1 MFSTFKI
8 ALKALLINK
17 TRSALTILG
26 IVIGIASVILIV
38 SIGKGAENLILNE
51 ISSFGSKMIAVAP
64 GKTGEK
70 PGPQNMLEMLTPS
83 LKEKDFFAI
92 KKLSLVARAT
102 PEVDTTAVMR
112 YENQEIKRMVYGCH
126 PDFQFMF
133 NFIPQ
138 KGRFFTEEEIQKK
151 AKVVVLGKE
160 IADKL
165 FGQAN
170 PLNKKIKIKKENYKV
185 IGVLPPIG
193 VKMFFNMDKIAI
205 IPYSTAQQF
214 LAGITYFHGINVEAK
229 DEKSIEKLKE
239 NIEDLLRARHNI
251 SDPENDDFNLVTQ
264 GNAQDMVSMVT
275 GLLSLLLSSIAAISL
290 IVGGIGIMN
299 IMLVSVTERTR
310 EIGLRKA
317 IGAKNSDILKQ
328 FLFEATILTLFGGL
342 LGIAIG
348 ISLAFAGLLLAH
360 FFGYPNWKLIVS
372 PEIIILSFAIA
383 FVIGIIFGL
392 YPAQKAAK
400 LDPIEALRYE

>member
-1 MFSTFKI
+1 M
-8 ALKALLINK
+8 
-17 TRSALTILG
+17 LG
-26 IVIGIASVILIV
+26 IIIGIASVILIV

-51 ISSFGSKMIAVAP
+51 INSFGSKVIAITP
-64 GKTGEK
+64 GKTGAE
-70 PGPQNMLEMLTPS
+70 PGPQNMMEMLTVS

-92 KKLSLVARAT
+92 KKLSGIARAT
-102 PEVDTTAVMR
+102 PEIDSTVVIK
-112 YENQEIKRMVYGCH
+112 YKNQETRKMVYGCH
-126 PDFQFMF
+126 PDFQYIF
-133 NFIPQ
+133 NFFPD
-138 KGRFFTEEEIQKK
+138 KGRFFTEEETKER

-165 FGQAN
+165 FGQEN

-185 IGVLPPIG
+185 IGVLPSLG
-193 VKMFFNMDKIAI
+193 AKTLFNMDKIAI
-205 IPYSTAQQF
+205 IPYSTAQKF
-214 LAGITYFHGINVEAK
+214 IVGITYLHGINVEVK

-239 NIEDLLRARHNI
+239 DIEILLRERHNI
-251 SDPENDDFNLVTQ
+251 INSENDDFTLITQ
-264 GNAQDMVSMVT
+264 KSAQEMVSMVT
-275 GLLSLLLSSIAAISL
+275 GILSLLLSLIAAISL

-328 FLFEATILTLFGGL
+328 FLLEAIVLTLLGGL
-342 LGIAIG
+342 LGIIFGA
-348 ISLAFAGLLLAH
+348 SLSFIVTLLAH
-360 FFGYPNWKLIVS
+360 YFGYPNWKFIVS
-372 PEIIILSFAIA
+372 FPIIIISFAVA
-383 FVIGIIFGL
+383 FVVGIIFGL